1 MSTLSNAGTII
12 KRYYNLQVDFN
23 KRPQY
28 TRAKL
33 ARCTRAN
40 HFESFPDRENYFLR
54 STNVQPVFDIVPRPM
69 SKTGCTFVDMGR

>member
-1 MSTLSNAGTII
+1 MPTLSNAGTII
-12 KRYYNLQVDFN
+12 KRFYNLQVDFN

-28 TRAKL
+28 TRKIGTL
-33 ARCTRAN
+33 
-40 HFESFPDRENYFLR
+40 HFESRSQTENYFLR